1 MRSELVFRANDKV
14 TNRFELCRLASSSA
28 RTMVRSSV
36 GMHLTIN
43 QAFEAIGG
51 QTFPLGTRS
60 TAVNLLNV
68 ALASSTTTP
77 HTEGTASEPL
87 GMFIPAV

>member
-14 TNRFELCRLASSSA
+14 ANRFELCHLASSSA
-28 RTMVRSSV
+28 RSMVRSSV

-51 QTFPLGTRS
+51 QSVRIFPTEVPIVEEVAS
-60 TAVNLLNV
+60 VPLLDPV
-68 ALASSTTTP
+68 
-77 HTEGTASEPL
+77 
-87 GMFIPAV
+87 I

>member
-14 TNRFELCRLASSSA
+14 ANRFELCHLASSSA
-28 RTMVRSSV
+28 RSMVRSSV

-51 QTFPLGTRS
+51 QSVRVFPAEVPIVEEVGASLP
-60 TAVNLLNV
+60 
-68 ALASSTTTP
+68 ALDI
-77 HTEGTASEPL
+77 L
-87 GMFIPAV
+87 V